1 MDPQYT
7 LSDKSLRGTG
17 TTVIKFGFRQ
27 KRRGRERELL
37 QANDSMTGGSKIDPV
52 FLALPSVLLVL
63 WISRTDVGT
72 VSSWLRQSQAT
83 YCFIRIS
90 DVTNHYVLNHWLP
103 EPVWRWVRIPPP

>member
-27 KRRGRERELL
+27 KRRGREKERERELL

-52 FLALPSVLLVL
+52 FLTLPRVLLVL
-63 WISRTDVGT
+63 WISRTDVAT
-72 VSSWLRQSQAT
+72 DSSRLQQRRAT

-90 DVTNHYVLNHWLP
+90 DVANHYVLNHWLS
-103 EPVWRWVRIPPP
+103 EPLHTG